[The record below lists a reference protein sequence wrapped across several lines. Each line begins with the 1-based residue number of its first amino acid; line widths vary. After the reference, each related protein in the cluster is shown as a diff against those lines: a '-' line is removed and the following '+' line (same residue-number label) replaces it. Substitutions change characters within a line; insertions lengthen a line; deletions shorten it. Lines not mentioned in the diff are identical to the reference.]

1 MPHQCLQCGKVFKE
15 GSNAIL
21 RGCPDCGGKKF
32 FFTKNPLN
40 DAERENLLKE
50 SRVDVEAITRIIEN
64 RTGQKMEEG
73 DEWLHVHPDNIRDI
87 LADLEEKKREVVA
100 SLDQERD
107 TVESIAV
114 DDVGSYRINLKR
126 LLDDESIIIHKDGS
140 YLIHLPS
147 LLTGGREK

>member
-1 MPHQCLQCGKVFKE
+1 MPHQCLQCGKVFEE

-40 DAERENLLKE
+40 DAEREDLLKE
-50 SRVDVEAITRIIEN
+50 SWVDVEAITRIIEN

-87 LADLEEKKREVVA
+87 LADLEEKKRQVVS

>member
-21 RGCPDCGGKKF
+21 KGCPDCGGKKF
-32 FFTKNPLN
+32 FFTKAPLD
-40 DAERENLLKE
+40 DAEREHLLKE
-50 SRVDVEAITRIIEN
+50 NRVDVEAITRIIEE
-64 RTGQKMEEG
+64 RTGKKLEG
-73 DEWLHVHPDNIRDI
+73 DDEWLHVHPENIKDI
-87 LADLEEKKREVVA
+87 LADLEEKKRQITVT
-100 SLDQERD
+100 LDKESEK
-107 TVESIAV
+107 VESIVV

-126 LLDDESIIIHKDGS
+126 LLEDESIVIHKDGS